1 MVLIAEEIFNHPEY
15 DSYFK
20 DYPFELSTWQK
31 FAIKSIV
38 DSNHSLVVAPTG
50 NGKTLPAEFAIKYF
64 YEQGKKVIYTSP
76 IKALSNQ
83 KFWDL
88 KAKFPEISFGLLT
101 GDIKDNPDA
110 DCIICTTEI
119 LRNNCY
125 NIQENQ
131 GGVLDFNVNLSE
143 EVGAVVFDE
152 VHYIND
158 KDRGN
163 VWEECFMLLPQ
174 NVLFIMLSATIA
186 NPERFAGWVENIKKP
201 LLTPPKHVVLCST
214 NRRIV
219 PSEHYFWFST
229 PQNLISKKINDK
241 PTLKLV
247 TKYNHKLSTFKKG
260 NTYDDTAYHNIC
272 KMKYLLSR
280 EHIYG
285 KQSYVFNTLLKHL
298 KGQSLLPAICFV
310 YSRRNVEKFA
320 NMCYINLFED
330 DCKKTHCVEKE
341 CLSILMKLSN
351 YKEYLALPEYKQI
364 ISGLQKGIGIH
375 HAGILPVFKEMIEL
389 LFGKGY
395 IRLLFATETFAVG
408 INFPAPTVIFTDV
421 QKFDGSGK
429 RMLLPHEFTQQS
441 GRAGRRGFDTKGN
454 VIHLLNL
461 FEIPELTDYKI
472 MMNDNP
478 QTLISKFKISYPL
491 VLNLQSSPEISPV
504 NFASS
509 SMIQLDINAEIDY
522 LKEEISKNKQQIV
535 SQTCILK
542 NCPTPEEV
550 ISQVSQLRELVPM
563 LKNKKRYR
571 AQSELY
577 QIMSKHDTIESDLLV
592 YTSVSNLNIEKER
605 LTEQLSY
612 TESHIQYNIDCVNNI
627 LLHEKFLED
636 EGEIK
641 LTEKGVLATKI
652 KEIHS
657 LMFADVLTNT
667 NYLEGLSAQGIAA
680 LLSSFTNVR
689 VAEEVKTFKP
699 SSNDYQLQQVIEMAN
714 AKMEYF
720 YDIELKN
727 NIYTGIE
734 CEINYDLTN
743 YIEIWWNARNECECM
758 TFLRQLYDEKGIFI
772 GEFVKAILKINS
784 IANELEKIAE
794 FLGNM
799 ELLSKV
805 KEIHENTFKFVV
817 TNQSLYV

>member
-1 MVLIAEEIFNHPEY
+1 
-15 DSYFK
+15 
-20 DYPFELSTWQK
+20 
-31 FAIKSIV
+31 
-38 DSNHSLVVAPTG
+38 
-50 NGKTLPAEFAIKYF
+50 
-64 YEQGKKVIYTSP
+64 
-76 IKALSNQ
+76 
-83 KFWDL
+83 
-88 KAKFPEISFGLLT
+88 
-101 GDIKDNPDA
+101 
-110 DCIICTTEI
+110 
-119 LRNNCY
+119 
-125 NIQENQ
+125 
-131 GGVLDFNVNLSE
+131 
-143 EVGAVVFDE
+143 
-152 VHYIND
+152 
-158 KDRGN
+158 
-163 VWEECFMLLPQ
+163 MLLPQ
-174 NVLFIMLSATIA
+174 SVQFIMLSATIA
-186 NPERFAGWVENIKKP
+186 NPERFAGWVESIEKP
-201 LLTPPKHVVLCST
+201 ILTDPKHVVLCST

-219 PSEHYFWFST
+219 PSEHYFWFSA

-241 PTLKLV
+241 PTLELV
-247 TKYNHKLSTFKKG
+247 NKYNNKLTTFKKSK
-260 NTYDDTAYHNIC
+260 TYQDIAYHNIC

-280 EHIYG
+280 EYIYG

-298 KGQSLLPAICFV
+298 KGHGLLPAICFV
-310 YSRRNVEKFA
+310 YSRKNVEKFA
-320 NMCYINLFED
+320 NMCNINLFD
-330 DCKKTHCVEKE
+330 DDGKKTQCVEKE
-341 CLSILMKLSN
+341 CQSILMKLSN

-389 LFGKGY
+389 LFEKGY

-461 FEIPELTDYKI
+461 FEIPELTEYKI

-491 VLNLQSSPEISPV
+491 LLNLHTSPDISAV

-509 SMIQLDINAEIDY
+509 SMIQLDINAEIRY
-522 LKEEISKNKQQIV
+522 LTEEIFKNQQQLT
-535 SQTCILK
+535 SQIDLLK
-542 NCPTPEEV
+542 HCQTPQEV
-550 ISQVSQLRELVPM
+550 ISKVSQLRQQIPM
-563 LKNKKRYR
+563 LKNKKRHR
-571 AQSELY
+571 AQSELDL
-577 QIMSKHDTIESDLLV
+577 IISNHKTIESDVLLH
-592 YTSVSNLNIEKER
+592 TSVSNINTENDR
-605 LTEQLSY
+605 LTKQLNY

-627 LLHEKFLED
+627 LLNENFLED
-636 EGEIK
+636 EGELK
-641 LTEKGVLATKI
+641 LTEKGILATKI

-657 LMFADVLTNT
+657 LMFADILINT
-667 NYLEGLSAQGIAA
+667 NYLEKLSAQDIAA

-699 SSNDYQLQQVIEMAN
+699 SSKDYQLQQVIEMVN
-714 AKMEYF
+714 EKMDYF

-734 CEINYDLTN
+734 YEINYDLTN
-743 YIEIWWNARNECECM
+743 YIELWWNASNEGECM
-758 TFLRQLYDEKGIFI
+758 IFLRTLYDEKGIFI

-784 IANELEKIAE
+784 IANELEKISE

-799 ELLSKV
+799 TLLSKV